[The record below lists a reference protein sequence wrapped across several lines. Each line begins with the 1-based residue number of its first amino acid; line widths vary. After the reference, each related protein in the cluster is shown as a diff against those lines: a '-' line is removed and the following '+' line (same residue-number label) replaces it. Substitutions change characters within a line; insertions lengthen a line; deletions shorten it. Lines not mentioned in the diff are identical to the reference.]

1 VIKLLTFCTFSPL
14 TPCFYHLESEIVD
27 KLYAM
32 IRDRD
37 THVVVN
43 AILALEAILVDEG
56 GIVINQNI
64 ATHLIQRYKEWN
76 PSQLQ
81 VILGILCRYK
91 PQISDDVYEIMVTRR
106 QSQQGAFYVN
116 RIMEQEKMISTK
128 MSRTEPIVFF
138 VLFLIA

>member
-1 VIKLLTFCTFSPL
+1 MVLKAHGRLALMGTVDKTSDLLYFAPFPAWL
-14 TPCFYHLESEIVD
+14 IILLESEIVD
-27 KLYAM
+27 KLYSM

-91 PQISDDVYEIMVTRR
+91 PQISDDVYEIMVTAQANKAPSSASIASRNKKGRSR
-106 QSQQGAFYVN
+106 QG
-116 RIMEQEKMISTK
+116 
-128 MSRTEPIVFF
+128 
-138 VLFLIA
+138 